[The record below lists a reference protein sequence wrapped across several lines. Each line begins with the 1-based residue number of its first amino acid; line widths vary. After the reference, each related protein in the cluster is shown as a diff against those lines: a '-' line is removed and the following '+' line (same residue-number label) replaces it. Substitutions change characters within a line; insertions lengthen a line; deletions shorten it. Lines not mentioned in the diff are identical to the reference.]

1 MPKTTLSTIYCLAAL
16 SALLI
21 VGTEEII
28 LAEEPH
34 NMLGTEE
41 VKQRATMHSDP
52 ILGTDP
58 DEAIQ
63 AGDWFTPTSYAYLP
77 LVARLYITPR
87 YPNDYYYTLDV
98 QWALEKV
105 GAPTA
110 WGLSTG
116 QGTLIAILDTGADL
130 DHPDLVSKLR
140 TDIDRDFVN
149 GDANTDDD
157 HGHGTHVSGIA
168 AAQTNNSIGVAGMG
182 WEAMLL
188 PLKILDANGNGND
201 ADLIEAIRYA
211 ADNGA
216 DVINMSL
223 GGIGSCPTSVQ
234 QAVDYAYAK
243 GIVLVAAAGN
253 NLGNTE
259 MYPANCEYV
268 LGVAAT
274 TPTDTRLSSSN
285 YGNHVNVAA
294 PGSGIYST
302 VQGGGYAGD
311 SGTSMA
317 APHVAGL
324 AALLLAHYP
333 SYTPDQIASAILDNA
348 YDLGD
353 LGWDQY
359 FGCGRINAADALA
372 MGARSSYP
380 ICLQGVGPWS
390 AGTATVETSGPFV
403 PGEIILSFQPGITEE
418 EITLRYGAG
427 AEFLP
432 AIQAWR
438 LRVPPGQ
445 EQTILAHLRA
455 DPSVAYADLNHL
467 VSAQ

>member
-1 MPKTTLSTIYCLAAL
+1 MPQTTPSRIYCLAAL
-16 SALLI
+16 FALLLGWTGGI
-21 VGTEEII
+21 T
-28 LAEEPH
+28 LAKGPNDTFGIEKARQH
-34 NMLGTEE
+34 H
-41 VKQRATMHSDP
+41 VAQYSDP
-52 ILGTDP
+52 LLGVGP
-58 DEAIQ
+58 DETLQ
-63 AGDWFTPTSYAYLP
+63 AGTWFTPTSYAYLP
-77 LVARLYITPR
+77 LIARAYITPR
-87 YPNDYYYTLDV
+87 YPNDTFYYA

-105 GAPTA
+105 EAPTA

-130 DHPDLVSKLR
+130 DHPDLVNKVR
-140 TDIDRDFVN
+140 TDIDWDFVN
-149 GDANTDDD
+149 GDATAEDD
-157 HGHGTHVSGIA
+157 HGHGTKVSGTA
-168 AAQTNNSIGVAGMG
+168 AAETDNIEGVAGMG

-188 PLKILDANGNGND
+188 PLKVLDAGGYGSDTN
-201 ADLIEAIRYA
+201 LVEAIRYA

-223 GGIGSCPTSVQ
+223 GGVGSCPIIVQ
-234 QAVDYAYAK
+234 QAADYAYAK
-243 GIVLVAAAGN
+243 GIALVAAAGN

-259 MYPANCEYV
+259 MYPANCVHV

-274 TPTDTRLSSSN
+274 TSTDTRASFSN
-285 YGNHVNVAA
+285 YGNHVSVAA

-302 VQGGGYAGD
+302 VRGGGYASD

-348 YDLGD
+348 YDLGVS
-353 LGWDQY
+353 GWDQY
-359 FGCGRINAADALA
+359 FGCGRINAAVALSV
-372 MGARSSYP
+372 GAHSSSP

-390 AGTATVETSGPFV
+390 ASAATISAPFV
-403 PGEIILSFQPGITEE
+403 PGEIILSFQSGVTEE
-418 EITLRYGAG
+418 QVALRYGAS

-438 LRVPPGQ
+438 MRVTPGQ
-445 EQTILAHLRA
+445 EQTILAQLQA
-455 DPSVAYADLNHL
+455 DPSVTYADLNHL